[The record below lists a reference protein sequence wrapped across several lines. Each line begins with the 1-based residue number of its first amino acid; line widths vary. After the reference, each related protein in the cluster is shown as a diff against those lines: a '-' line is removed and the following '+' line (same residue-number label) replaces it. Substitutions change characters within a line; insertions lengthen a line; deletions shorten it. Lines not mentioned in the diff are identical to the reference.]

1 MSILDSI
8 LGSVMGSSNAASSP
22 MGGILGSLLGGGGG
36 GGAGGML
43 GSLMGGGQQQ
53 GGQQQG
59 GMGGGLG
66 GLLSKFQQAGMG
78 GVANSW
84 VGNGPNQ
91 QVSPDQ
97 LQQVF
102 GQDQVNQWA
111 QQSNM
116 QPHDLL
122 SQLSQYLPHA
132 VDRMTPNG
140 QMPEGDAFAG
150 AGVNLG
156 SGGSSSGGTQ
166 VASGDDPFS
175 GSGSNLGTRRV

>member
-1 MSILDSI
+1 MGLLDTV
-8 LGSVMGSSNAASSP
+8 LGSVMGGSNAAQSP

-36 GGAGGML
+36 GGGGGGML
-43 GSLMGGGQQQ
+43 GSLLGGGGQQQ
-53 GGQQQG
+53 QAP
-59 GMGGGLG
+59 GGLG
-66 GLLSKFQQAGMG
+66 GLLQRFQHAGMG
-78 GVANSW
+78 DVANSW
-84 VGNGPNQ
+84 VGAGANQ
-91 QVSPDQ
+91 QVSPQQ

-111 QQSNM
+111 QQTNM

-140 QMPEGDAFAG
+140 QLPDGDGFAG

-156 SGGSSSGGTQ
+156 SGSSGGSPQ
-166 VASGDDPFS
+166 MASGDDPFS
-175 GSGSNLGTRRV
+175 GSGANLGNRRI